1 MAMIFHLMARLGRLT
16 WGLIWEPPIPF
27 LIKLIL
33 FIVFMLL
40 LIPIW
45 LLLFLLLP
53 LGFLILLVRSRR
65 MLSKMAEDKE
75 SIPASY
81 RVKDEEPA
89 QEPKGYIENHHHD

>member
-1 MAMIFHLMARLGRLT
+1 MAMIVHRMARLGRAT
-16 WGLIWEPPIPF
+16 WRLIWEPPIPF

-33 FIVFMLL
+33 LIVFMLL

-53 LGFLILLVRSRR
+53 LAFLILLVRSRR

-75 SIPASY
+75 SIPVSY

-89 QEPKGYIENHHHD
+89 QEPQGYIANHHRD

>member
-33 FIVFMLL
+33 LIVCMLL

-89 QEPKGYIENHHHD
+89 QEPKGYIANHHRD